1 MEGERLVII
10 VMEVYDEKG
19 GHPFVRAGNC
29 LQITSALSVVC
40 LKGGLG
46 LGLGGFAEELAA
58 AVNAARCF

>member
-1 MEGERLVII
+1 
-10 VMEVYDEKG
+10 MEVYDQKG

-29 LQITSALSVVC
+29 LQITSALLVVC

>member
-1 MEGERLVII
+1 MDWNIETMFDICHDFIKKRI
-10 VMEVYDEKG
+10 K
-19 GHPFVRAGNC
+19 
-29 LQITSALSVVC
+29 ITSTLLVVF